1 MNGKKVYAFKTIQP
15 VLWQGIFYWMFTL
28 LACALT
34 IGSDSWWDK
43 GLTVVLLAGSIAYTW
58 IEGHKYLHT
67 YYVLQ
72 NDGVCFMQAGKQRV
86 YPFAEV
92 ESAQYDASHAGI
104 ALTMRN
110 GRSTRYD
117 GYTNLSP
124 LVQALDAH
132 GIRIEYQK
140 MQGR

>member
-1 MNGKKVYAFKTIQP
+1 MKEKKVYALKALRP
-15 VLWQGIFYWMFTL
+15 ALWQGIFYWIFTV
-28 LACALT
+28 LACILT
-34 IGSDSWWDK
+34 LGSHSWWDK
-43 GLTVVLLAGSIAYTW
+43 GLTVALLAGSIAYTFL
-58 IEGHKYLHT
+58 EGHKHLHT

-72 NDGVCFMQAGKQRV
+72 KDGVCFMQAGRKSV
-86 YPFAEV
+86 CPFAEV
-92 ESAQYDASHAGI
+92 QSVQYDASHAGI
-104 ALTMRN
+104 ALTMQN